1 MSHFPGVLRRLEEK
15 TMKRWKHFFFLAAAS
30 IFLAGGYAAAQEK
43 ETKESKDLG
52 SEGKAAEKKVDVHEL
67 TIYPAAETKPA
78 LRDHLLPSSLEQ
90 TPQNAA
96 PLYYRSLVMITSRI
110 KPEDVESLDK
120 WLRKVPIDELP
131 VAEVREFLGRYH
143 AALEEAHLAARRE
156 RCEWDLPVR
165 EVGPDLFTMLL
176 PDVQELRRLGR
187 LLALKARLQIAEGK
201 REEALQT
208 LRTMFALSR
217 HVAQQPFLI
226 SGLVGMAISNQA
238 FGELEQFLQA
248 KDAPNMYWPLTNL
261 PHPLID
267 LEPGLHLEY
276 SAVYRVLPELQ
287 DARTGDFA
295 AEEWD
300 RRAARLLERFRSL
313 VSLEGNP
320 EEVRAWKDASDE
332 EVLKKSYEVAKAN
345 LLKRGHRAAE
355 IDKMPRSHAVLLD
368 IAEGFDEVRDDTFKA
383 FGLPYPQA
391 QQVLEEAE
399 RKITKNKP
407 KGVGGQLA
415 ALFLPSMRAVK
426 RNMSR
431 SQVKIDALR
440 CIEALRMHA
449 AAHGELPARLD
460 DVTVVPI
467 PINQL
472 TGKSFSYRLEDG
484 VATLDLEDDER
495 PTVYRIRLAK

>member
-1 MSHFPGVLRRLEEK
+1 
-15 TMKRWKHFFFLAAAS
+15 
-30 IFLAGGYAAAQEK
+30 
-43 ETKESKDLG
+43 
-52 SEGKAAEKKVDVHEL
+52 
-67 TIYPAAETKPA
+67 
-78 LRDHLLPSSLEQ
+78 
-90 TPQNAA
+90 
-96 PLYYRSLVMITSRI
+96 
-110 KPEDVESLDK
+110 
-120 WLRKVPIDELP
+120 
-131 VAEVREFLGRYH
+131 
-143 AALEEAHLAARRE
+143 
-156 RCEWDLPVR
+156 
-165 EVGPDLFTMLL
+165 MLL
-176 PDVQELRRLGR
+176 PDVQELRWLGR

-217 HVAQQPFLI
+217 HVARQPFLI
-226 SGLVGMAISNQA
+226 SGLVGVAIANQA
-238 FGELEQFLQA
+238 FGELERFLQA

-267 LEPGLHLEY
+267 LEAGLHLEY

-287 DARTGDFA
+287 DARTGEFA

-313 VSLEGNP
+313 VSLEGSR
-320 EEVRAWKDASDE
+320 EEARAWKDASDE
-332 EVLKKSYEVAKAN
+332 EALEKSYEVAKAN
-345 LLKRGHRAAE
+345 LLNRGHSAAE
-355 IDKMPRSHAVLLD
+355 IDKMPRSRAVLLD

-399 RKITKNKP
+399 RTITRNKP

-426 RNMSR
+426 RNITR
-431 SQVKIDALR
+431 GQVKIDALR

-449 AAHGELPARLD
+449 AEHGELPASLD

-467 PINQL
+467 PLNQL
-472 TGKSFSYRLEDG
+472 TGKPFTYRLEDG
-484 VATLDLEDDER
+484 VATLDLEDDEL
-495 PTVYRIRLAK
+495 PVVYRIRLAK